1 MIDDIPDPSLYGF
14 DRDRFVITTPRS
26 FYRPAII
33 FKGFIYFFLFHL
45 SYNVRTVMI
54 GVTVAKNL
62 YGDNKQKTVHNEEPE
77 TGMRRR
83 GIAMAA
89 IILNGPVA
97 P

>member
-1 MIDDIPDPSLYGF
+1 
-14 DRDRFVITTPRS
+14 
-26 FYRPAII
+26 
-33 FKGFIYFFLFHL
+33 
-45 SYNVRTVMI
+45 MI